1 MLDSVGVSTPCWG
14 PVLPLFQVLWARPQ
28 PHAGGESG
36 ALVFQPAGQQQ
47 QQWHQQEGAKAFQ
60 TLCEEESQAQE
71 MCPAFHWLL
80 WPQQGQVHLTSG
92 AERVFGSQQGR
103 RWVPFLPHCRTVKTD
118 KQTWQIK
125 TELQQIQNYIF
136 SQLFQKCHS
145 LCAQMSG
152 IKILPCKCS
161 LLLVL
166 WLHLLC
172 PITDLCAKH
181 CTETRQQIRVLGQT
195 YSQLILFVLLMSLE
209 TVS

>member
-1 MLDSVGVSTPCWG
+1 MCLTVLVRASPCRG
-14 PVLPLFQVLWARPQ
+14 PVLPVFQVLWARPQ
-28 PHAGGESG
+28 PHTGGASG
-36 ALVFQPAGQQQ
+36 TLVFQPAGQQQ
-47 QQWHQQEGAKAFQ
+47 QQWHQQAGAKAFQ

-80 WPQQGQVHLTSG
+80 WPQQGQVNFASG

-103 RWVPFLPHCRTVKTD
+103 RWVPFLPHCMIVKTD

-125 TELQQIQNYIF
+125 TELQQIQKSGF

-145 LCAQMSG
+145 LCEQMSG
-152 IKILPCKCS
+152 INTLPCKCS

-172 PITDLCAKH
+172 LITDLCAKH
-181 CTETRQQIRVLGQT
+181 YIETGQQMRVLGQNCACT
-195 YSQLILFVLLMSLE
+195 VEVLGNCS
-209 TVS
+209 